1 MPLLTLTTNQSLSV
15 VQKTTLPTILSAE
28 VARLLGKPESYVM
41 VIVQDGQIM
50 TMGGVTDTSAYL
62 QLKSLGLPESD
73 TESLSAALCDL
84 VTEALDIPA
93 DRIYIEFFNPPRHL
107 WGWNRSTFG

>member
-1 MPLLTLTTNQSLSV
+1 MPLLTLTTNQSLSAA
-15 VQKTTLPTILSAE
+15 QKTSLPTALSTE

-41 VIVQDGQIM
+41 VIVQDEQIM
-50 TMGGVTDTSAYL
+50 VMGGTTDTTAYL
-62 QLKSLGLPESD
+62 QLKSLGLPEID

-84 VTEALDIPA
+84 VTETLEIPA

>member
-1 MPLLTLTTNQSLSV
+1 MPLLTLTTNLTLSAE
-15 VQKTTLPTILSAE
+15 QKTTLPARLSAE

-41 VIVQDGQIM
+41 VIVRDEQIM
-50 TMGGVTDTSAYL
+50 TMSGTNDGTAYL
-62 QLKSLGLPESD
+62 KLKSLGLPEND
-73 TESLSAALCDL
+73 TPSLSETLCDL
-84 VTEALDIPA
+84 VNETLDIPA